1 MKWALSSFFSLCTEE
16 IFSISSNLIMQF
28 FFLPSAVKVAFTS
41 AVPFRLTYQSN
52 VVSDVGV
59 IRYTNWLTT
68 SWLIVLPLKSIKL
81 FRVER
86 IPSISNPF
94 GLLFSCG
101 ISSSAF
107 WSFLISSSTGLL
119 IAWYSS
125 LEISPSALIAIKLV
139 SLLFALSNFACIVTV
154 SDWVS
159 LDFSSL

>member
-1 MKWALSSFFSLCTEE
+1 MKWALSSFFSLCIEE

-86 IPSISNPF
+86 IPSICNYIH
-94 GLLFSCG
+94 LLLCSLSIPPIHFSEYIVLIIKPPVKCANLRV
-101 ISSSAF
+101 SRYLYM
-107 WSFLISSSTGLL
+107 WLDLSFLFQ
-119 IAWYSS
+119 
-125 LEISPSALIAIKLV
+125 EV
-139 SLLFALSNFACIVTV
+139 SQ
-154 SDWVS
+154 WVS
-159 LDFSSL
+159 EPLHFYLP